1 MNIDFAWDKNSLFQA
16 DIVGV
21 APRFKGQGHGQ
32 KVNQQDEEKKG
43 CKEIGFSVK
52 NWKAAE
58 EAGFDLSTDLV
69 NRIIT
74 EGLIPAEWNLAQ
86 LQTVIGENKMLW
98 MRI

>member
-21 APRFKGQGHGQ
+21 APRFKGKGHGQ

-52 NWKAAE
+52 N
-58 EAGFDLSTDLV
+58 
-69 NRIIT
+69 
-74 EGLIPAEWNLAQ
+74 
-86 LQTVIGENKMLW
+86 
-98 MRI
+98 